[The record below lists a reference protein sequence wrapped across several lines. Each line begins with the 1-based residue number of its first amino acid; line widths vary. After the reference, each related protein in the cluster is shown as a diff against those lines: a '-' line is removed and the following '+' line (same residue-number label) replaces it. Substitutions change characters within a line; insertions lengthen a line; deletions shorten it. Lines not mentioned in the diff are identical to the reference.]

1 MITPII
7 AKMGRAE
14 QVFDY
19 IRLIA
24 QQEPNTTLGEILK
37 RQMSYLT
44 LEELMEELSGRD
56 N

>member
-7 AKMGRAE
+7 SGKGTVK

-19 IRLIA
+19 IRMIA

-44 LEELMEELSGRD
+44 LEELMED
-56 N
+56 